1 MISAREVSIRYG
13 SRVAVEGVCLE
24 ARPGEVL
31 AILGANGS
39 GKTSLLRA
47 LARLQ
52 PCGGSVRSVGAIGY
66 LPQDNAM
73 RAALTAFEVVLL
85 GRLRSLTLRVASADL
100 IAAEAA
106 LAELGVADLAAR
118 PIGELS
124 GGQRQL
130 VFIAQVLAADPA
142 ILLLDEPTSA
152 LDIAHQLHVLD
163 LIRAATIRRGLT
175 TIAVLHDLN
184 AAARFS
190 DRLALMD
197 CGRLLLAGSAASVLT
212 AARLRQAYG
221 VDVAVMTAPDGYP
234 VVIPLRASA
243 AAPTRSPLKEPA

>member
-1 MISAREVSIRYG
+1 MISARDVTVRYG
-13 SRVAVEGVCLE
+13 RRVAVDGVCLE
-24 ARPGEVL
+24 ASPGEVL

-47 LARLQ
+47 LAGVQ
-52 PCGGSVRSVGAIGY
+52 SCGGDIVHGAGLTGY
-66 LPQDNAM
+66 MPQDNAV

-85 GRLRSLTLRVASADL
+85 GRLRSLTLRVAEADL
-100 IAAEAA
+100 VAAQAA
-106 LAELGVADLAAR
+106 LAELGIAELASRA
-118 PIGELS
+118 IGELS

-130 VFIAQVLAADPA
+130 VFMAQVLANEPK

-163 LIRAATIRRGLT
+163 LIRSTTIRRGLT

-190 DRLALMD
+190 DRVALM
-197 CGRLLLAGSAASVLT
+197 CGGRLLLAGPASSVLT

-221 VDVAVMTAPDGYP
+221 IEVAVMTAPDGHP

-243 AAPTRSPLKEPA
+243 APSRSPQKEPV